1 MSHQK
6 QIITLSLPPEIVNRL
21 NHFATEQHVPIED
34 IARELLSQ
42 SLNIKKHD
50 ITRIVSPERK
60 GATSPADHEILREI
74 INRQDEEI
82 LWLREQ
88 IARLSTITPTTHVIR
103 HEYPALMQ
111 DPRESI
117 QRPVLQESKPPVTEE
132 KESEGSAIL
141 PAHVSVDDVQ
151 YSLPESGI
159 ESEDLITSGFAGP
172 ERVGDRMLRDSIGGV
187 SEEVMYTVSEAAAI
201 AGESESVLLEY
212 ITDGFLPAIRDGN
225 VCRIRG
231 IDLRRYIMSR

>member
-34 IARELLSQ
+34 IAQEMLSRA
-42 SLNIKKHD
+42 LNIKKHD
-50 ITRIVSPERK
+50 ITRIVSCDRK

-74 INRQDEEI
+74 IHRQDEEI

-88 IARLSTITPTTHVIR
+88 IARLSTLSPTTHVIR
-103 HEYPALMQ
+103 HEYPALMH
-111 DPRESI
+111 DPRESVK
-117 QRPVLQESKPPVTEE
+117 RPVLQETKTPVTEE
-132 KESEGSAIL
+132 KEPEGSAIF

-159 ESEDLITSGFAGP
+159 ESEDIISSGYAEP